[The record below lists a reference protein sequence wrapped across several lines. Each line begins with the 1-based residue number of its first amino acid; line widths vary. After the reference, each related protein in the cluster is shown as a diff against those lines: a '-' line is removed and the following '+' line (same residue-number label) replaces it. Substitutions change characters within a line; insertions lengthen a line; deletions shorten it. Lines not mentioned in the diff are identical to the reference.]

1 METVPSKRKLAF
13 PRWHERQLFHSFAWF
28 TTCLLGGIVIA
39 TITGVRRTGTPG
51 ITPFITL
58 MVIYVVGLMT
68 IAAWRRF
75 WALLSWTQ
83 HCASHATCAWHGAYR
98 RFDVASGADV
108 IPAECRQCGHRW
120 TSERI

>member
-39 TITGVRRTGTPG
+39 
-51 ITPFITL
+51 
-58 MVIYVVGLMT
+58 
-68 IAAWRRF
+68 AWRRF

-83 HCASHATCAWHGAYR
+83 HCASRATCARCGAYG
-98 RFDVASGADV
+98 RFDVASGADA
-108 IPAECRQCGHRW
+108 IPAECRRCGHRW
-120 TSERI
+120 TIEPS